1 MPAFNTSA
9 GGVRP
14 ATVTARGWGWRHAG
28 RPRPAVSGLD
38 LDIGPGERV
47 LLLGPSGA
55 GKSTLLHALA
65 GVLGDSSA
73 GDAGRAAGGPA
84 DAEDA
89 DETGTLLIDGAPPRS
104 RRGRAGLMQQDPET
118 QVVLSRL
125 GDDVAFG
132 AENLSVPP
140 AEIWPRVA
148 EALDDVGLGRLP
160 LDHPTSALSGGQ
172 KQRLALAGI
181 LVMRPGL
188 ILLDEPTAN
197 LDPAGVLEV
206 RDAVGRCLEKTG
218 ATLVVV
224 EHRVSV
230 WKDLVDRIVVLQPG
244 SATDSA
250 VLIDG
255 PPDQVLAQARD
266 MLTRAGVWVPGYV
279 PQTRTRGTRA
289 AGAPATGA
297 PAAGPET
304 AGSPAGQLL
313 LAAEDLAVSRER
325 PRRAGLRGGF
335 RPVPPKPVQSGIT
348 AQVRAGEALTIT
360 GPNGSGKSTFALTLA
375 GLLAPVSG
383 RVSATLELSAG
394 AGIDPYRWKAQQLI
408 ARIGTVFQEPEHQFV
423 TGRVLDELM
432 FGPRHL
438 GRGEERVDEL
448 LERLRLTELVD
459 ANPYTLSGGEKRRL
473 SVATVLAA
481 HPQVLV
487 LDEPTFGQDANTWAE
502 LASFLSELLDGGTA
516 VVSVTHD
523 AEFSDVLGGTRLSL
537 HAPGHRESGQ
547 EPGREPEHRVPG
559 KVQAP

>member
-1 MPAFNTSA
+1 MTASNA
-9 GGVRP
+9 GASGVRP
-14 ATVTARGWGWRHAG
+14 AAVSARGWGWRHAG
-28 RPRPAVSGLD
+28 RSSPAVHGLD
-38 LDIGPGERV
+38 LDIAPGERV

-65 GVLGDSSA
+65 GVLGDE
-73 GDAGRAAGGPA
+73 GD
-84 DAEDA
+84 DA
-89 DETGTLLIDGAPPRS
+89 DETGSLLIDGVVPRGQ
-104 RRGRAGLMQQDPET
+104 RGRSGLMQQDPET

-132 AENLSVPP
+132 AENLAVPP
-140 AEIWPRVA
+140 DEIWRRVH
-148 EALDDVGLGRLP
+148 EALDDVGLRSAGDAGLNGDGGLGAGGLP

-181 LVMRPGL
+181 LAMRPGL

-206 RDAVGRCLEKTG
+206 RDAVGRCLDKTG

-244 SATDSA
+244 SALDAA
-250 VLIDG
+250 VLLDG
-255 PPDQVLAQARD
+255 PPDRVLAQARD
-266 MLTRAGVWVPGYV
+266 MLIGAGVWVPGYL
-279 PQTRTRGTRA
+279 
-289 AGAPATGA
+289 PATRCR
-297 PAAGPET
+297 T
-304 AGSPAGQLL
+304 SAGSGDLL

-325 PRRAGLRGGF
+325 PRRRGF
-335 RPVPPKPVQSGIT
+335 RTIPPVPVRSGIT
-348 AQVRAGEALTIT
+348 ARVRSGQALTVT
-360 GPNGSGKSTFALTLA
+360 GPNGVGKSTFALTLA
-375 GLLAPVSG
+375 GLLAPVAG
-383 RVSATLELSAG
+383 KVSATVALSEG
-394 AGIDPYRWKAQQLI
+394 AGIDPFSWKANQLI
-408 ARIGTVFQEPEHQFV
+408 SRIGTVFQEPEHQFV

-438 GRGEERVDEL
+438 GHGEERVDEL
-448 LERLRLTELVD
+448 LERLRLTHLVD

-481 HPQVLV
+481 RPRVLV

-502 LASFLSELLDGGTA
+502 LASFLSELLDAGTS

-523 AEFSDVLGGTRLSL
+523 QEFSAVLGGAELRLGP
-537 HAPGHRESGQ
+537 AARGGARQ
-547 EPGREPEHRVPG
+547 EAG
-559 KVQAP
+559 AA